1 MLRWLALICSF
12 LFYFPSLAYSISF
25 TANFSEN
32 DFTFRQENGFD
43 VVEHPECGIY
53 GEEGAPQLLVT
64 TFNFIIPVDQTVESI
79 TVKSTVSNDFEGSY
93 YLFPVQ
99 PEDYYKLCCDIS
111 QPDWVEPD
119 PEYYESQQGFPEI
132 TVEFQN
138 TGFFDGANHI
148 ASVSVYPV
156 TYSPSDST
164 LSYYSSI
171 DLTLNIGG
179 TTEDIPIYPEIR
191 MREDQLVYD
200 NLLYHAVENPSD
212 IEAYG
217 YKPEISDTCIAQ
229 DNPQT
234 IAYPFMIITHDS
246 LVGYWDPY
254 VDWINRKGKRVKV
267 VSIQTVI
274 AMNIADDLIH
284 DLDQA
289 LKTIA

>member
-1 MLRWLALICSF
+1 LFKLTTFKLVIIFSF
-12 LFYFPSLAYSISF
+12 LIHTTVYGINF
-25 TANFSEN
+25 TATFDEN
-32 DFTFRQENGFD
+32 DFTFRQESGFD
-43 VVEHPECGIY
+43 VVEYPGCGIF

-64 TFNFIIPVDQTVESI
+64 TFDFIIPVDQTVESI
-79 TVKSTVSNDFEGSY
+79 TVNSTVSNDFKGSY

-99 PEDYYKLCCDIS
+99 PEDYYKLCCDLS
-111 QPDWVEPD
+111 EPDWVEPD
-119 PEYYESQQGFPEI
+119 PEYYESKLSFPEI
-132 TVEFQN
+132 TVELHN

-148 ASVSVYPV
+148 ASISVYPV
-156 TYSPSDST
+156 SYSPSDST

-171 DLTLNIGG
+171 NFTLNIGG

-212 IEAYG
+212 IGSYG
-217 YKPEISDTCIAQ
+217 YKPEISDTCIAK

-246 LVGYWDPY
+246 LIGYWDAY

-274 AMNIADDLIH
+274 AMNIADDWN
-284 DLDQA
+284 
-289 LKTIA
+289 LKIIIGLG